1 MSIFLVVHQKYN
13 GKRSDLGKD
22 AAVLR
27 KIYLTAKAQATSHL
41 QDILEPVRKQ
51 MDIEALKVVKG
62 VCYKDLS
69 FAPESRIRL
78 LHIWMK

>member
-1 MSIFLVVHQKYN
+1 MLFIWQKYN

-27 KIYLTAKAQATSHL
+27 KVYHSAKAQATSDL

-51 MDIEALKVVKG
+51 PDLEALKVVKG
-62 VCYKDLS
+62 KPIAEVWWLILRKSLS
-69 FAPESRIRL
+69 Q
-78 LHIWMK
+78 